1 MARPPPS
8 SQSPYWETKRLSEM
22 DEAEWE
28 ALCDGCGKCCLITLE
43 DEDTLEVHETD
54 VHCRLYDPETRRCT
68 NYDARLRLA
77 PGCVK
82 VTPQNAG
89 QMAWMPRSCAYR
101 RLAEGKGLPAWHPLL
116 TGDPGSVEAAG
127 AAAPRELRSEARVRS
142 RNLWK
147 RVTGRRA

>member
-68 NYDARLRLA
+68 NYGARLRLA

-89 QMAWMPRSCAYR
+89 SMAWMPRSCAYR
-101 RLAEGKGLPAWHPLL
+101 RLAEGKGLPDWHPLL

>member
-1 MARPPPS
+1 MAETRPS
-8 SQSPYWETKRLSEM
+8 AARPYWETKRLSEM

-28 ALCDGCGKCCLITLE
+28 ALCDGCGRCCLITLE

-68 NYDARLRLA
+68 NYANRQRLA

-82 VTPQNAG
+82 VTPQNASS
-89 QMAWMPRSCAYR
+89 MAWMPRSCAYR
-101 RLAEGKGLPAWHPLL
+101 RLAEGKGLPDWHPLL

-127 AAAPRELRSEARVRS
+127 AAAPRALRSEARVRS

-147 RVTGRRA
+147 RVTGQRA

>member
-1 MARPPPS
+1 MT
-8 SQSPYWETKRLSEM
+8 SPAPFWKTKRLAEM

-28 ALCDGCGKCCLITLE
+28 SLCDGCGKCCLITLE

-68 NYDARLRLA
+68 NYAGRLRLA

-89 QMAWMPRSCAYR
+89 AMAWMPRSCAYR

-147 RVTGRRA
+147 RVTGRRG

>member
-1 MARPPPS
+1 MARPAS
-8 SQSPYWETKRLSEM
+8 YWETKRLSEM

>member
-1 MARPPPS
+1 MSEAPPS
-8 SQSPYWETKRLSEM
+8 RAPFWETKRLSEM

-28 ALCDGCGKCCLITLE
+28 ALCDGCGRCCLITLE

-68 NYDARLRLA
+68 NYANRQRLA

-82 VTPQNAG
+82 VTPRNASTLS
-89 QMAWMPRSCAYR
+89 WMPRSCAYR
-101 RLAEGKGLPAWHPLL
+101 RLAEGRGLADWHPLVS
-116 TGDPGSVEAAG
+116 GDPGSVERAG
-127 AAAPRELRSEARVRS
+127 IATPRALRSEARVRA
-142 RNLWK
+142 RHLWK